1 MLATEPKREKKASN
15 WRVAEVML
23 PDEVCRGCRG
33 SNPVGSNH
41 CFQCDPMQEKMPD
54 IKKLARVV
62 PWTCMRDIAKKAVL
76 RNEEYDS
83 LCERLIND
91 PFYAYGAARGGP
103 DAFCS

>member
-1 MLATEPKREKKASN
+1 MKCAADAVGQILLDRTIAFNVTPCRRKCRTSRSSLA
-15 WRVAEVML
+15 L
-23 PDEVCRGCRG
+23 FRGGPC
-33 SNPVGSNH
+33 
-41 CFQCDPMQEKMPD
+41 
-54 IKKLARVV
+54 I
-62 PWTCMRDIAKKAVL
+62 MRDIAKKAVL